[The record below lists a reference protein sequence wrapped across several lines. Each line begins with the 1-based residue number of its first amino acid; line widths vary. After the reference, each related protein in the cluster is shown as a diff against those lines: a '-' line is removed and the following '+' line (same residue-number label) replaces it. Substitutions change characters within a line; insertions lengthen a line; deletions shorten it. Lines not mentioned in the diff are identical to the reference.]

1 VSTPRFPSFAG
12 YTESLCCAGA
22 PRLPTSESELE
33 TGLGDERYDFDLQW
47 SVGDEEP
54 NDSTDARPTLFKAI
68 EEQLGLKLVP
78 AKGPVRSLAVDHIE
92 RPSPN

>member
-1 VSTPRFPSFAG
+1 MKGNEIVNLIGVYDRVVVDK
-12 YTESLCCAGA
+12 
-22 PRLPTSESELE
+22 

-54 NDSTDARPTLFKAI
+54 NDSTDTLPTLFKAI

-78 AKGPVRSLAVDHIE
+78 AKGPVRSLVVDHIE